1 MDQLMSYYDPTRK
14 QMKRY
19 YRRLYFTLLEMC
31 LLNAWIIYIQICD
44 EDKYLNYL
52 DFKLRYVEETMVRYG
67 KKNKSSPNPNPL
79 PAAPVLTAE
88 QARVKIPDEYL
99 REAAHKYLSKEQ
111 PPRKVNYNDDI
122 PYRTLVADHMV
133 VEVKGQRQECKFC
146 RDQSILINFNTN
158 KVTERK
164 SKTSFRCRLCDIPI
178 HPNCFSP
185 YHKIQD
191 YKNSNLH
198 QVKVILITYITI
210 IFINLKN
217 LLHCILL

>member
-1 MDQLMSYYDPTRK
+1 MSYYDPTRK

-67 KKNKSSPNPNPL
+67 NKNKSSPNPNPL

-88 QARVKIPDEYL
+88 QARVKIPDEHL
-99 REAAHKYLSKEQ
+99 RDPARDYLSKQ
-111 PPRKVNYNDDI
+111 LKPRKVHYKDDI

-133 VEVKGQRQECKFC
+133 IQVPGQRQECKFC

-158 KVTERK
+158 KVTERLG
-164 SKTSFRCRLCDIPI
+164 KTSFRCRLCNIPI

-198 QVKVILITYITI
+198 QVKVILITYITV
-210 IFINLKN
+210 IFINLN
-217 LLHCILL
+217 FFLHCILL